1 MAKSTVSGI
10 GTCNPNWLRSNRAC
24 LSVCTF
30 SGEPS
35 GDQIRAYLLA
45 DFFGL
50 ELSTKPCSIGNQS
63 ARGISI
69 TRGSD
74 RNCSRY
80 RRTACGVGA
89 AGVPRLTSNTAVLAM
104 APCSCFG
111 SWREC
116 MPRGDG
122 QTLYQG

>member
-1 MAKSTVSGI
+1 MAKSTVIGV
-10 GTCNPNWLRSNRAC
+10 GTCDSKWPRSNRAC

-30 SGEPS
+30 RGEPS
-35 GDQIRAYLLA
+35 EDQMLAYFRA
-45 DFFGL
+45 DFLGL
-50 ELSTKPCSIGNQS
+50 VLSTKPCRIGSQS

-74 RNCSRY
+74 RNCLRY

-89 AGVPRLTSNTAVLAM
+89 SGVPRLTSNTAVLAM

-111 SWREC
+111 SGRYC
-116 MPRGDG
+116 MPGAGR
-122 QTLYQG
+122 QVLEQG